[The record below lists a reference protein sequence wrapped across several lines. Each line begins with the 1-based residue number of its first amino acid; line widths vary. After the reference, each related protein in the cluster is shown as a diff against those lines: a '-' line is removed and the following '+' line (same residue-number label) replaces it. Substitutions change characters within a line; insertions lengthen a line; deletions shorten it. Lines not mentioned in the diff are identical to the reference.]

1 MAFTVSAKI
10 LTYSES
16 KSTGKRIATFVLTIP
31 KFIQAHINS
40 HRSLSRNAS
49 SSRAMPAK
57 IIRKRVLE
65 NPFIPIEFG
74 KNKPGMRGGE
84 AVTGF
89 SLWFARISWLWARYI
104 PCCFHWVCEKLNI
117 HKEVINRLIEPW
129 MFTEV
134 VVTATEWQN
143 FIKLRGDNA
152 AQPEIQVIA
161 KDIERLLRDSKPT
174 ILEVGEWHLPFIT
187 EQEKNDFKIED
198 LLKISVARCARVS
211 YRLYDG
217 TFSNLEKDV
226 LLCNKLIEQGH
237 WSPFEHVATPINSM
251 DRSGNFVGWSQYR
264 KHFENENGG
273 DYEEIK

>member
-1 MAFTVSAKI
+1 MAFIVSAKI

-16 KSTGKRIATFVLTIP
+16 KSTGKRIATFVVTIP

-40 HRSLSRNAS
+40 HRSLSRNAG
-49 SSRAMPAK
+49 SSRAIPAK

-84 AVTGF
+84 EVTGF
-89 SLWFARISWLWARYI
+89 SLWFARTSWLWARYI
-104 PCCFHWVCEKLNI
+104 PCYFHWVCEKLNI

-174 ILEVGEWHLPFIT
+174 ILEAGEWHLPFIN
-187 EQEKNDFKIED
+187 EQEKKDFKIED

-211 YRLYDG
+211 YKLYDG
-217 TFSNLEKDV
+217 TSSNLEKDV
-226 LLCNKLIEQGH
+226 LLCNKLVEQGH

-251 DRSGNFVGWSQYR
+251 GRSGNFVEWNQYR
-264 KHFENENGG
+264 KQFEKENGG